1 MTKKVKKFDNKNLNL
16 ICVILDFLLF
26 TIITFNLII
35 LKINI
40 FKKIYDSLLS
50 MSTLYSLEN
59 RELLSNLLKFSD
71 FLSDIQKTYQNNEN
85 PWILMFI
92 KII

>member
-1 MTKKVKKFDNKNLNL
+1 MAKKVKKFDNKNLNL

-50 MSTLYSLEN
+50 MSTFYNLEN

>member
-50 MSTLYSLEN
+50 MSTLYNLEN

>member
-40 FKKIYDSLLS
+40 FKKIYDSLLF
-50 MSTLYSLEN
+50 MSTLYNLEN